1 LDEALTTGGA
11 LERLWPHVE
20 HERAIRTAPTST
32 PTGSGESIPVDLG
45 LVWSAS
51 TAATVT
57 VVGKLWRADME
68 RRSVL
73 LSAAW
78 VASAFAEPIREWLL
92 NRHDEVLQERPGRA
106 VGQSDVDAL
115 WAMGEAFTDADQRLG
130 GGYARDTLMHYVNQV
145 VLPLL
150 HGSYRDAIGR
160 ELMAATARLRSV
172 CAHMSFDSGRQG
184 LAQRYFIQALR
195 LAQASG
201 NRALGAH
208 ILSNMSDQAHHLGN
222 ATQALELATA
232 GYRTAVDCGSPST
245 AARCAA
251 VQGEAHALGGDQQA
265 CAQACTIA
273 ERTLD
278 RAIPTGERPWMP
290 VFTAAQMTTRR
301 LFMARDLG
309 RTGDVQRIAPAALAS
324 SGGMARRHVLCT
336 TELAAS
342 YLPAAGNPHSDVDRA
357 CELLGQVLPSL
368 RSLYST
374 RSLERAARWPP
385 MRSGPASRSSRTVSA
400 APSWRSIPEREPPRC
415 PRPRACNRC
424 HRERQRSFDRPCASG
439 CAAASSADV
448 TASNSSTP
456 NSHLPVETPSSRL
469 LNVHNLRP
477 SCSHRHQAGCEFGSN
492 TVRKV
497 GDSWFEF
504 PRPQATKE
512 VAGVVGGSGRGHTG
526 QDIDCSIALV
536 QRGVQIWALSQQTGA
551 GKHNQP

>member
-1 LDEALTTGGA
+1 MGRPPRELTPLESALHFFGAELRHWRTMRELSQAGLGQQTHDSGALISKVEKGERFPSLAFARRLDEALATGGA

-20 HERAIRTAPTST
+20 HERAICTAPTST

-45 LVWSAS
+45 LMWSAS

-92 NRHDEVLQERPGRA
+92 NRHDEVLRELPGRA

-150 HGSYRDAIGR
+150 HGSYSDVIGR
-160 ELMAATARLRSV
+160 ELMAATARLCSV

-184 LAQRYFIQALR
+184 LAQRYYIQALR
-195 LAQASG
+195 LSQASG
-201 NRALGAH
+201 KRALGAH

-222 ATQALELATA
+222 ATQALDLATA
-232 GYRTAVDCGSPST
+232 GYRTAVACGSLST

-251 VQGEAHALGGDQQA
+251 VQAEAHALGGDQQA

-290 VFTAAQMTTRR
+290 VFTTDQMTARR

-309 RTGDVQRIAPAALAS
+309 RTGDVQRIAPDALAS
-324 SGGMARRHVLCT
+324 SAGMGRRHVLCT

-342 YLPAAGNPHSDVDRA
+342 YLPAEGNPHCDVDRA
-357 CELLGQVLPSL
+357 CELLGQALPSL
-368 RSLYST
+368 GSLHST
-374 RSLERAARWPP
+374 RSLERFNIVRRALAAHPNRPSVQEFED
-385 MRSGPASRSSRTVSA
+385 RYHTTVM
-400 APSWRSIPEREPPRC
+400 
-415 PRPRACNRC
+415 
-424 HRERQRSFDRPCASG
+424 
-439 CAAASSADV
+439 AAS
-448 TASNSSTP
+448 T
-456 NSHLPVETPSSRL
+456 
-469 LNVHNLRP
+469 
-477 SCSHRHQAGCEFGSN
+477 QA
-492 TVRKV
+492 
-497 GDSWFEF
+497 
-504 PRPQATKE
+504 
-512 VAGVVGGSGRGHTG
+512 
-526 QDIDCSIALV
+526 
-536 QRGVQIWALSQQTGA
+536 
-551 GKHNQP
+551 